1 MVVAVFVS
9 TLAAIVSAVAE
20 ICASCVEMQYVLQIH
35 STMSKM
41 TQSTKG
47 TLKKR
52 PKARLIHDIVL
63 TRNAEPGNERNAKKP
78 EASQSKTDM
87 AQSY

>member
-52 PKARLIHDIVL
+52 PKA
-63 TRNAEPGNERNAKKP
+63 
-78 EASQSKTDM
+78 
-87 AQSY
+87 SYSRGSEQEEKQRRPVQHSR